1 MAKVSNNDATTSAR
15 LMPLADSIHFT
26 AISTRFK
33 YKLVLKKRRTFIY
46 KLRFKMNAKW
56 SAKEKKERVW
66 REWEE
71 KNTIFCFGLIKK
83 CELFNAP
90 IKMGINCVTNVSI
103 TQSAEQIVPQRRCC
117 QREADRPNQKERE
130 SGEEWEYRERER
142 CSSRARFE
150 SLCTWKTKY
159 IYRTQAASLSC
170 SLSVSH
176 SLPLPLYLPLTL
188 TAHLLV

>member
-1 MAKVSNNDATTSAR
+1 M
-15 LMPLADSIHFT
+15 
-26 AISTRFK
+26 
-33 YKLVLKKRRTFIY
+33 KRKR
-46 KLRFKMNAKW
+46 
-56 SAKEKKERVW
+56 KKERVW

-90 IKMGINCVTNVSI
+90 IKMGINCVANVSI

-142 CSSRARFE
+142 DAVVERVSRVSVLEKQNTFTAHKLPR
-150 SLCTWKTKY
+150 SLAHYLSLTLYLSHSISLSRWQRICWFNQSKLTLGVKFIKMEIFRLLRYCFCLRVVASGRWHLLRVAK
-159 IYRTQAASLSC
+159 QAAISKS
-170 SLSVSH
+170 
-176 SLPLPLYLPLTL
+176 
-188 TAHLLV
+188 